1 MIDEAVVIA
10 SAICRHFEG
19 FYSRPY
25 LDPIGIP
32 TIGYGTICYPDGRA
46 VTLRDAAITREQAE
60 SFLAHHIR
68 VEVLPVL
75 LRLCP
80 QLDTQG
86 RIAALISWVHNL
98 GAGNLRASTLKRR
111 INARQ
116 WDDVPAQIMRW
127 NRAGGAVL
135 RGLKRRRAA
144 EAALI

>member
-10 SAICRHFEG
+10 SALCRHFEG

-32 TIGYGTICYPDGRA
+32 TIGYGTIRYPDGRA
-46 VTLRDAAITREQAE
+46 VTLRD
-60 SFLAHHIR
+60 
-68 VEVLPVL
+68 
-75 LRLCP
+75 
-80 QLDTQG
+80 QLDTPG
-86 RIAALISWVHNL
+86 RIAALISWTHNL

-116 WDDVPAQIMRW
+116 WDDVPTQIMRW
-127 NRAGGAVL
+127 TRAGGVEL

>member
-10 SAICRHFEG
+10 SALCRHFEG

-32 TIGYGTICYPDGRA
+32 TIGYGTIRYPDGRA
-46 VTLRDAAITREQAE
+46 VTLRDPAITREQAE
-60 SFLAHHIR
+60 EYLQHHIR
-68 VEVLPVL
+68 TEVLPVL

-80 QLDTQG
+80 QLDTPG
-86 RIAALISWVHNL
+86 RIAALISWTHNL

-116 WDDVPAQIMRW
+116 WDDVPTQIMRW
-127 NRAGGAVL
+127 TRAGGVEL